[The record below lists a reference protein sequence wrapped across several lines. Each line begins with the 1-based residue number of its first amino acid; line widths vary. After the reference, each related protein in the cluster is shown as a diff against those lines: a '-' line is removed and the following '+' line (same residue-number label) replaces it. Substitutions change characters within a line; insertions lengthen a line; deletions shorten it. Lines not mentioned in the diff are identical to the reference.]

1 MAETNKD
8 LEKAFNALVEK
19 KRLYGKLWRYYDGD
33 QPLVYNSE
41 RLREI
46 FSGLDARFIQNWC
59 AVVIDAVLDRIEM
72 QVPRANN
79 ESADLLL
86 DELWDS
92 SLETDVLGVHEDV
105 CVTGESFVIVWPNK
119 DDPATIDVF
128 HNDSRLV
135 YVEYELDNPRQ
146 MRFAAKWWREIDR
159 VRITLFYPDRLE
171 YYASKKSTED
181 IVSANAFD
189 PYVDED
195 SGESVV
201 ANPFGKIPVFH
212 FRSSARKPKSQL
224 SNILDIQ
231 DAINKLLSDMMIAAE
246 FGASP
251 QRYVIS
257 HAGLDETL
265 KIAPNT
271 IWDLPASLEGQGTTA
286 GQFQASDLGNY
297 LNAISSLSMFIGIS
311 TRTPRHYFFLQGGDP
326 SGDALIT
333 MEAPLEKKV
342 SRLTGSV
349 QKTWREVVNFYMTLR
364 GISVKSSDIVVDFDS
379 FRTIQPGTQAAIRKT
394 SKDTGV
400 PLRTLLRIEGWDSAD
415 FKEMEDDIV
424 ADFELT
430 QRIKEKE
437 SELALAQKDKENE
450 FAVTQR
456 DKYPKLF
463 EQPEPKAP
471 MAPKS

>member
-8 LEKAFNALVEK
+8 LEKAFNALVDK

-46 FSGLDARFIQNWC
+46 FSGLDARFIENWC
-59 AVVIDAVLDRIEM
+59 AVVVDAVLDRIEM
-72 QVPRANN
+72 QVPRASDEALN
-79 ESADLLL
+79 ETL

-92 SLETDVLGVHEDV
+92 ALETDVVGVHEDV
-105 CVTGESFVIVWPNK
+105 CVTGESFVIVWPSK
-119 DDPATIDVF
+119 DDPQFVDVF

-135 YVEYELDNPRQ
+135 FVEYELDNPRK
-146 MRFAAKWWREIDR
+146 MRFAAKWWRESDR
-159 VRITLFYPDRLE
+159 VRLTLFYPDRLE

-189 PYVDED
+189 PYVDEEAGD
-195 SGESVV
+195 SV
-201 ANPFGKIPVFH
+201 APNPFGRIPVFH
-212 FRSSARKPKSQL
+212 FRTSARKPKSQL
-224 SNILDIQ
+224 VNILDIQ

-257 HAGLDETL
+257 HAGLDDTL

-271 IWDLPASLEGQGTTA
+271 IWDLPASLEGQATTA

-297 LNAISSLSMFIGIS
+297 LNAISALSMFIGIS

-342 SRLTGSV
+342 SRLTQSL
-349 QKTWREVVNFYMTLR
+349 QRTWREVVAFYLELKGTRLKATEL
-364 GISVKSSDIVVDFDS
+364 IVDFDS
-379 FRTIQPGTQAAIRKT
+379 FRTVQPGTQAAIRKT
-394 SKDTGV
+394 GKDTGI
-400 PLRTLLRIEGWDSAD
+400 PLRTLLRIEGWDDAD
-415 FKEMEDDIV
+415 FKEMEDDII
-424 ADFELT
+424 ADFELNR
-430 QRIKEKE
+430 RIKEKE
-437 SELALAQKDKENE
+437 GEIALVQKDKENQ
-450 FAVTQR
+450 FTVDQR
-456 DKYPKLF
+456 DKYPVLF
-463 EQPEPKAP
+463 EQPETG
-471 MAPKS
+471 APKKP

>member
-1 MAETNKD
+1 MAENKD
-8 LEKAFNALVEK
+8 LEKAFNALSEK
-19 KRLYGKLWRYYDGD
+19 KRVYGKLWRYYDGD

-46 FSGLDARFIQNWC
+46 FSGLDAKFIENWC
-59 AVVIDAVLDRIEM
+59 SVVVDAVLDRIEM
-72 QVPRANN
+72 QTPRGKE
-79 ESADLLL
+79 ESTNSILE
-86 DELWDS
+86 ELWDA
-92 SLETDVLGVHEDV
+92 SLETDVFSVHEDV

-146 MRFAAKWWREIDR
+146 IRYAAKWWREDDR

-181 IVSANAFD
+181 VVSANAFD
-189 PYVDED
+189 PYVDE
-195 SGESVV
+195 STGSSVAV
-201 ANPFGKIPVFH
+201 NPFSKIPVFH
-212 FRSSARKPKSQL
+212 FRSTARKPKSQMA
-224 SNILDIQ
+224 NILDIQ

-257 HAGLDETL
+257 HAGLDDSL

-297 LNAISSLSMFIGIS
+297 LNAISALSMFIGIS
-311 TRTPRHYFFLQGGDP
+311 TRTPRHYFFIQSGDP

-342 SRLTGSV
+342 SRLTRSM
-349 QKTWREVVNFYMTLR
+349 QKTWREVVSFYLMLS
-364 GISVKSSDIVVDFDS
+364 GVDIKQSDIVVDFDA
-379 FRTIQPGTQAAIRKT
+379 FRTIQPGTQSAIRKT
-394 SKDTGV
+394 GKDTGI
-400 PLRTLLRIEGWDSAD
+400 PLRTLLRLEGWDTAD
-415 FKEMEDDIV
+415 FTEMENDIV

-430 QRIKEKE
+430 QRIKERE
-437 SELALAQKDKENE
+437 SEIALKQKDKENE
-450 FAVTQR
+450 FAVDQR
-456 DKYPKLF
+456 DKYPELF
-463 EQPEPKAP
+463 EQPDAEKPVK
-471 MAPKS
+471 